1 MKTKLIDVIKSIS
14 GRKIFSGILAI
25 STLLGGY
32 VAVVDIWGE
41 ESDEL
46 PNSNLVS
53 ELTTSE
59 KPRSNKLAYE
69 KDWIPI
75 TYGSLDEF
83 RAFLEQGTG
92 KVVSIHSSFSLN
104 AVHPE
109 SFLLHDVC
117 KFDDFIDT
125 VVHSPDKISDV
136 SLGLPY
142 FVNSISDEQWQ
153 KYSETGEYTSEMY
166 RAVNCM
172 DQIRLVV
179 KDPRSLRFS
188 YGGTGTISLPI
199 FGDFLIEKRALSGP
213 RIEYTLREM

>member
-1 MKTKLIDVIKSIS
+1 M
-14 GRKIFSGILAI
+14 
-25 STLLGGY
+25 
-32 VAVVDIWGE
+32 
-41 ESDEL
+41 
-46 PNSNLVS
+46 
-53 ELTTSE
+53 
-59 KPRSNKLAYE
+59 
-69 KDWIPI
+69 
-75 TYGSLDEF
+75 
-83 RAFLEQGTG
+83 
-92 KVVSIHSSFSLN
+92 
-104 AVHPE
+104 
-109 SFLLHDVC
+109 C

-153 KYSETGEYTSEMY
+153 KYSDTGEYTSEMY

>member
-41 ESDEL
+41 DSHEL
-46 PNSNLVS
+46 PNS
-53 ELTTSE
+53 TTSE

-142 FVNSISDEQWQ
+142 FVNSISDEQLQ
-153 KYSETGEYTSEMY
+153 RYSDTGEYTSEMY